1 MAVYADMRAFHRIL
15 NVEEIASRADCLY
28 KVKWATLLD
37 TTPYPDTE
45 NLKGVL
51 FAMHVGILQTSH
63 ACRVCGHD
71 YHTTYR
77 RDRDTWEWSRQGGG
91 RRACQ
96 RSRKSL
102 TAGTVLEKVKAKNW
116 LNFFDA
122 YCMWTFDYP
131 RRLLEQETGVRH
143 KQWLQ
148 WEKVWHAAVEMDLEH
163 RLNTYALAA
172 TPPKSANRMRAIKK
186 PAAASKKRPAAS
198 GKVMKHVLKRP
209 SASSGILKRPAK
221 FSPKKQRAT
230 PNAVNFY
237 KKYKYVLGVD
247 ESHLNKSKPGV
258 GLGRHYP
265 EDARPLLFP
274 CP

>member
-15 NVEEIASRADCLY
+15 NVEEVTSRADCLY

-96 RSRKSL
+96 RIRKSL

-122 YCMWTFDYP
+122 YCMWTFGYP
-131 RRLLEQETGVRH
+131 TRLLEQETGVRH

-186 PAAASKKRPAAS
+186 PAAASKKDR
-198 GKVMKHVLKRP
+198 L
-209 SASSGILKRPAK
+209 
-221 FSPKKQRAT
+221 
-230 PNAVNFY
+230 
-237 KKYKYVLGVD
+237 
-247 ESHLNKSKPGV
+247 
-258 GLGRHYP
+258 
-265 EDARPLLFP
+265 PLER
-274 CP
+274 